1 MQNKPIRKRD
11 LAAATR
17 GLIVQ
22 RVLVDGWTPE
32 EAGTPFGIDGRHV
45 ARWVAAYQLHGM
57 AALRG
62 EEVVNGGPRRWIE
75 CCLGWIG
82 LGRTGDWRR
91 GGATAG
97 GPVARRADGSG
108 AAEDPTRRWN

>member
-1 MQNKPIRKRD
+1 MQNKSIQKRD

-22 RVLVDGWTPE
+22 RVLVDRWTPQ
-32 EAGTPFGIDGRHV
+32 EAGAPFGIEERIV

-57 AALRG
+57 ATLRG
-62 EEVVNGGPRRWIE
+62 EAAIEGGPRRWLR

-82 LGRTGDWRR
+82 VGV
-91 GGATAG
+91 GGAAKRPTARWG
-97 GPVARRADGSG
+97 EGSG
-108 AAEDPTRRWN
+108 APEDPNRRWRSN

>member
-1 MQNKPIRKRD
+1 MHSKPIRKRD

-32 EAGTPFGIDGRHV
+32 EAGAPFGIDGRRV

-57 AALRG
+57 AVLRG
-62 EEVVNGGPRRWIE
+62 EEALDRGPRRWIE

-82 LGRTGDWRR
+82 LGRSGGLRR
-91 GGATAG
+91 GGVAG
-97 GPVARRADGSG
+97 GPVVRRAEGSG